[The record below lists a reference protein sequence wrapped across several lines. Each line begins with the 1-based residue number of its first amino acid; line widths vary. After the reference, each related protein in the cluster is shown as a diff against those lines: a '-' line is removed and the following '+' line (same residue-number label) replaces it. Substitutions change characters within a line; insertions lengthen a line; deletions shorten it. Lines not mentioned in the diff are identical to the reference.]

1 MHTLFGHKKKRPLA
15 GADMVCAAEPP
26 ACQRKGTKN
35 ASGQSFYICAMQRGH
50 AYVIAQEVANCFLYE
65 AFKKVEEKTI
75 VSFIDVFIA
84 FQLLGRVKAIL
95 GKRYE
100 EIKSEL
106 AEKAKLELLAN
117 GYTEDS
123 LNLAIELGIE
133 IGESRPLP
141 AKIDF
146 DHYEFFAD
154 LVMEKI
160 GYKIRCL
167 SGKRWEVWDGR
178 SWKKQPREIRLTSV
192 IGHVLTQKI
201 AIWQEAVKAGAA
213 NADFE
218 KWLEELKEKTWT
230 PWWLEKIAETLLRV
244 EHFRSVV
251 ITQT

>member
-1 MHTLFGHKKKRPLA
+1 
-15 GADMVCAAEPP
+15 
-26 ACQRKGTKN
+26 
-35 ASGQSFYICAMQRGH
+35 MQRGQ
-50 AYVIAQEVANCFLYE
+50 ANVIAQELANCFLYE
-65 AFKKVEEKTI
+65 AFKNVEEKTK

-141 AKIDF
+141 AKIDV

-154 LVMEKI
+154 IVMEKI

-178 SWKKQPREIRLTSV
+178 SWKKMPREIRLTYV

-201 AIWQEAVKAGAA
+201 AIWREAVKAGAA
-213 NADFE
+213 SADLE

-230 PWWLEKIAETLLRV
+230 PWWLEKVAEAVLRA
-244 EHFRSVV
+244 EGFRGV
-251 ITQT
+251 IIIQT

>member
-15 GADMVCAAEPP
+15 GADMVRATAPT
-26 ACQRKGTKN
+26 ACRSKGTKN

-160 GYKIRCL
+160 GYKVRCL

-178 SWKKQPREIRLTSV
+178 SWEKQPREIRLTFVVS
-192 IGHVLTQKI
+192 HVLTQKI
-201 AIWQEAVKAGAA
+201 AIWREAVKAGAA
-213 NADFE
+213 NADLE

-230 PWWLEKIAETLLRV
+230 PWWLEKVAEAILRS
-244 EHFRSVV
+244 EGFRGVL
-251 ITQT
+251 IH

>member
-1 MHTLFGHKKKRPLA
+1 
-15 GADMVCAAEPP
+15 
-26 ACQRKGTKN
+26 
-35 ASGQSFYICAMQRGH
+35 MQMRRTN
-50 AYVIAQEVANCFLYE
+50 VIAQELANCFLYE

-84 FQLLGRVKAIL
+84 FQLLGRVKSIL

-106 AEKAKLELLAN
+106 VERAKLGLLAN

-123 LNLAIELGIE
+123 LNLALELGIE

-141 AKIDF
+141 AKIDV

-154 LVMEKI
+154 IVMEKI
-160 GYKIRCL
+160 GYKVRCL

-178 SWKKQPREIRLTSV
+178 FWKKQPRELHITLV
-192 IGHVLTQKI
+192 IYYVLTQKI
-201 AIWQEAVKAGAA
+201 AIWREAVKAGAA

-230 PWWLEKIAETLLRV
+230 PWWLEKVAEAILRA
-244 EHFRSVV
+244 EGFRGVL
-251 ITQT
+251 IR